1 MAFSARVL
9 ELDTKAEVERI
20 AEAIR
25 TQVRASKR
33 GGAVIAVSGGIDSS
47 VVAGLCAKALGPQRC
62 HVLLMPERDSD
73 PGTLKLSQ
81 SVPEA
86 FGIKFTYEDATPM
99 LEGMGCYQRRDEAV
113 RSVLSEY
120 GPGWKF
126 KIVLPGLAQGQTY
139 NFYSIVAQTPDGQTI
154 EKRLPLGA
162 YLQIVAATN
171 FKQRVRKTMEYY
183 YADKLHFVVAG
194 TPNRLEYDQGFFV
207 KNGDGAADIK
217 PIAHLY
223 KSQVYALAKELGVPE
238 TVRQR
243 PPTTDTYTLSQGQDE
258 FYFALPYAQMDLCLW
273 GRNHGIAPAEVAPAV
288 GLTPEQVQW
297 VYTDID
303 KKRATTHYLHQ
314 RPLLVDPI
322 EELHV

>member
-1 MAFSARVL
+1 MAFSADVL
-9 ELDTKAEVERI
+9 ALDTKAEVERI
-20 AEAIR
+20 ADSLR
-25 TQVRASKR
+25 GQVRTSKR

-47 VVAGLCAKALGPQRC
+47 VVAGLCAKALGPKRC
-62 HVLLMPERDSD
+62 HVILMPERDSD
-73 PGTLKLSQ
+73 PNTLKISQ

-86 FGIKFTYEDATPM
+86 FGIPFTYEDATPM

-113 RSVLSEY
+113 RSVLPEY
-120 GPGWKF
+120 GPDWKF

-139 NFYSIVAQTPDGQTI
+139 NFYSIVAQTPGGEII
-154 EKRLPLGA
+154 ERRLPLAA

-183 YADKLHFVVAG
+183 YADKLHYVVAG

-238 TVRQR
+238 IVRSR

-273 GRNHGIAPAEVAPAV
+273 GKNHGVSAAEVAPAV

-314 RPLLVDPI
+314 RPLLVEAID
-322 EELHV
+322 ELHV

>member
-1 MAFSARVL
+1 MAFSADVL
-9 ELDTKAEVERI
+9 ALDTKAEVERI
-20 AEAIR
+20 AEALR
-25 TQVRASKR
+25 QQVRTCKR

-47 VVAGLCAKALGPQRC
+47 VVAGLCAKALGPKRC
-62 HVLLMPERDSD
+62 HVILMPERDSD
-73 PGTLKLSQ
+73 PNTLKISQ

-86 FGIKFTYEDATPM
+86 FGIPFTYEDATPM

-113 RSVLSEY
+113 RSVLPEY
-120 GPGWKF
+120 GTGWKF
-126 KIVLPGLAQGQTY
+126 KIVLPGLGQGQTY
-139 NFYSIVAQTPDGQTI
+139 NFYSIIAQTPGGEVI
-154 EKRLPLGA
+154 ERRLPLAA

-183 YADKLHFVVAG
+183 YADKLHYVVAG

-238 TVRQR
+238 VVRSR

-273 GRNHGIAPAEVAPAV
+273 GKNHGVPAEEVARAV
-288 GLTPEQVQW
+288 GLTPEQVAW

-322 EELHV
+322 PELHV

>member
-1 MAFSARVL
+1 MAFSADVL
-9 ELDTKAEVERI
+9 AFDTKAEVERI
-20 AEAIR
+20 SGVLRE
-25 TQVRASKR
+25 QVRACKR

-73 PGTLKLSQ
+73 PGTLKISQ

-86 FGIKFTYEDATPM
+86 FGIPFTYEDATPM

-113 RSVLSEY
+113 RSVLPEY
-120 GPGWKF
+120 GAGWKF

-139 NFYSIVAQTPDGQTI
+139 NFYSIVAQTPSGEII
-154 EKRLPLGA
+154 ERRLPLAA

-183 YADKLHFVVAG
+183 YADKLHYVCTG

-207 KNGDGAADIK
+207 KNGDGAADVK

-238 TVRQR
+238 VVRGR
-243 PPTTDTYTLSQGQDE
+243 APTTDTYTLSQGQDE
-258 FYFALPYAQMDLCLW
+258 FYFALPYAKMDLCLW
-273 GRNHGIAPAEVAPAV
+273 GKNHGVAPAEVAPVV
-288 GLTPEQVQW
+288 GLTKEQVEW

-303 KKRATTHYLHQ
+303 KKRSTTHYLHQ
-314 RPLLVDPI
+314 RPLLVDSI
-322 EELHV
+322 DELHV

>member
-1 MAFSARVL
+1 MAFSADVL
-9 ELDTKAEVERI
+9 ALDAKAEIEKI
-20 AEAIR
+20 ADAIR
-25 TQVRASKR
+25 RQVRTSKR

-73 PGTLKLSQ
+73 RETLAISQ
-81 SVPEA
+81 SVAET
-86 FGIKFTYEDATPM
+86 FGIPFTYEDATPM
-99 LEGMGCYQRRDEAV
+99 LEGMGCYRRRDEAV
-113 RSVLSEY
+113 RSVVPDY
-120 GPGWKF
+120 GDGWKF
-126 KIVLPGLAQGQTY
+126 KIVLPGLSQGQTY
-139 NFYSIVAQTPDGQTI
+139 NFYSIVAQSPNGETI
-154 EKRLPLGA
+154 ERRLPLAA

-183 YADKLHFVVAG
+183 YGDKLHFVVAG

-223 KSQVYALAKELGVPE
+223 KTQVYALAKELGVPE
-238 TVRQR
+238 RVRQR

-258 FYFALPYAQMDLCLW
+258 FYFALPYAKMDLCLW
-273 GRNHGIAPAEVAPAV
+273 AKNHGVDPAEVAPV
-288 GLTPEQVQW
+288 IELSVEQVQW

-314 RPLLVDPI
+314 RPLLVEQIP
-322 EELHV
+322 ELHV